1 MAPTNK
7 TAGAAGSDKKT
18 VKRGPQKRVFHIF
31 YRTGADG
38 NLEIANVLTDAR
50 KVVDFI
56 DTPEYASQ
64 GLKRF
69 KYEVTSQTKDDG
81 TEDHSGA
88 AVADDAA
95 QG

>member
-7 TAGAAGSDKKT
+7 TAGSDKKV

-31 YRTGADG
+31 DRAGADG
-38 NLEIANVLTDAR
+38 NLEIVNVLTDAR

-56 DTPEYASQ
+56 DTPEYAQQ

-69 KYEVTSQTKDDG
+69 KYEVTSQVRDDG
-81 TEDHSGA
+81 SEDHSGA